1 MHDAHRRR
9 HGGGDIDAPLSRE
22 REHGGVV
29 EEVLEPSDGLDDGP
43 ELVGAREPAGSG
55 GPDGVDVEGDAPLAE
70 LEPRHLRRAGRR
82 ADEAAAD
89 VAERDDARPR
99 GVRGGLHGGG
109 LEDEHGRLG
118 VLGAEPQRQGVP
130 RVVRQDGEVGRDVR
144 RRRRRERQRVA
155 GDSAGAGAGGG
166 GGAEEVGELER
177 GGAADGEGAG
187 DELRAEAEA
196 LDVGARREEGV
207 EGSRRSGGAGLGL
220 GLLGR
225 RRRVVVVL
233 GLGFGF
239 ALGRLGL
246 RHCRRWMARSYFLG
260 GDWLVDMA
268 ALQIERYREMMKKRW
283 GWGGNR
289 GAGRRWG
296 WSEQLREHKISLH
309 IYFFH
314 FLLQFST
321 SMLLFLIIFVLS
333 LSPAFQGIT
342 IECCRE
348 TKIKKGRWRFQQQD
362 RHHLSFFLSPLIS
375 EESEPVSVGTCP
387 TMVGS
392 EISMTS

>member
-89 VAERDDARPR
+89 VAERDNARPR
-99 GVRGGLHGGG
+99 GGGGGLHGGR

-130 RVVRQDGEVGRDVR
+130 RVVRQDGEVRRDVR
-144 RRRRRERQRVA
+144 RRRRRERQRVPR
-155 GDSAGAGAGGG
+155 GGGAAGGG
-166 GGAEEVGELER
+166 GGGGSGGAEEVGELEG
-177 GGAADGEGAG
+177 GGAADGERAG

-207 EGSRRSGGAGLGL
+207 EGSRRGGGGAGL

-233 GLGFGF
+233 GLGFGL

-246 RHCRRWMARSYFLG
+246 RHCQRWMARSYFLG

-268 ALQIERYREMMKKRW
+268 ALQKRDIEMMKKR
-283 GWGGNR
+283 
-289 GAGRRWG
+289 
-296 WSEQLREHKISLH
+296 
-309 IYFFH
+309 
-314 FLLQFST
+314 
-321 SMLLFLIIFVLS
+321 
-333 LSPAFQGIT
+333 
-342 IECCRE
+342 
-348 TKIKKGRWRFQQQD
+348 
-362 RHHLSFFLSPLIS
+362 
-375 EESEPVSVGTCP
+375 
-387 TMVGS
+387 
-392 EISMTS
+392 